1 MNSFSRPISRRHFA
15 LASAAGFAA
24 AAIPGSNLLA
34 RARDDKRV
42 VCYTSADSVYAKVL
56 LAEFTKATGIAVD
69 AVFDTEATKTTG
81 LVQRLLTEHSNPEA
95 RGGRADVWWC
105 SEPFGTIKL
114 ARAGVLDEVTA
125 PRAEEHMKPHGGW
138 PVNLRAAD
146 KTWYGFGSRAR
157 VIVYNTRFVKEPDAP
172 RTLGQLLRP
181 EFKGR
186 IAIAKPAFGTTRG
199 HFGALVSLFGEERFE
214 KWLVALKAN
223 GVRVMDGN
231 ATVVAAV
238 ARGECR
244 VGLTDT
250 DDVYAGQREGWPV
263 ALSWEEDTSRS
274 PLPREADGSTDA
286 DLPGMGSMLIP
297 STVSLVKGR
306 RNPGPAMELVEFL
319 LSPAAQR
326 SLAQTDSRNTPV
338 DPAVRREF
346 ARYDIQNPAELDL
359 FAVADRIDA
368 AMAICSRVLG

>member
-1 MNSFSRPISRRHFA
+1 MNTFNRPLSRRRFT
-15 LASAAGFAA
+15 LASVAGIAA
-24 AAIPGSNLLA
+24 AATPGTRLLA
-34 RARDDKRV
+34 RAPDDKRV
-42 VCYTSADSVYAKVL
+42 ICYTSADSVYAKVL
-56 LAEFTKATGIAVD
+56 FAEFTKATGIAVD

-81 LVQRLLTEHSNPEA
+81 LVQRLLTEHSNPSA
-95 RGGRADVWWC
+95 NRADVWWS

-114 ARAGVLDEVTA
+114 ARSGVLDEVSA
-125 PRAEEHMKPHGGW
+125 PRAEDHMKRRGGNGW
-138 PVNLRAAD
+138 PASLRAAD
-146 KTWYGFGSRAR
+146 RTWYGFGSRAR
-157 VIVYNTRFVKEPDAP
+157 VIVYNTRFVAEADVP

-186 IAIAKPAFGTTRG
+186 IGIAKPQFGTTRG

-214 KWLVALKAN
+214 KWLAALKAQ
-223 GVRVMDGN
+223 GVRVLDGN
-231 ATVVAAV
+231 AAVVAAV

-244 VGLTDT
+244 IGLTDT

-263 ALSWEEDTSRS
+263 AVSWEEDTGPS
-274 PLPREADGSTDA
+274 PRPLKADGSDAA

-297 STVSLVKGR
+297 NTVALVKGR
-306 RNPGPAMELVEFL
+306 KNSAAAQELVEFL

-338 DPAVRREF
+338 DPEVRKEF

-359 FAVADRIDA
+359 SAVADKIDA